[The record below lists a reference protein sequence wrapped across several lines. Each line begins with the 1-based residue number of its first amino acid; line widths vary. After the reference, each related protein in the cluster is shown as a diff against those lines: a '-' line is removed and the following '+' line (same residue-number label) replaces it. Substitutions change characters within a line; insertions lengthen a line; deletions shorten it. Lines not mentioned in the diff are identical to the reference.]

1 MQDEFELT
9 YLVKNLPE
17 NFSIEHESKE
27 ILDVYIPASAEHALL
42 RLRKRGEIYEIT
54 KKVLASGTDSSH
66 QIEYTIP
73 LSEVEFDALRTVEG
87 KKVRKIRHY
96 YCEDGITYEIDVF
109 QDALTGLVL
118 VDVEFTSNETKN
130 TFIPPLWFGSDV
142 TQEKFVAGGV
152 LCGKAY
158 EDIEVELSTFGYNKI
173 FHA

>member
-17 NFSIEHESKE
+17 NFSDEHEAKE
-27 ILDVYIPASAEHALL
+27 ILDIYIPETSEHALL
-42 RLRKRGEIYEIT
+42 RLRKRGEVYEMT
-54 KKVLASGTDSSH
+54 KKVLAHGTDSSH

-73 LSEVEFDALRTVEG
+73 LSEVEFDALRTVAG

-96 YCEDGITYEIDVF
+96 YIDDGFTYEIDVF
-109 QDALTGLVL
+109 QDEIKGLVL
-118 VDVEFTSNETKN
+118 VDVEFNSNEAKSI
-130 TFIPPLWFGSDV
+130 FVPPMWFGCDV
-142 TQEKFVAGGV
+142 TQEKFIAGGV

-173 FHA
+173 HHA